1 MDRKKF
7 YLEQVLKFIK
17 NKDSQILVL
26 GAGTLD
32 KNIFNEIGYK
42 NVTFSNIE
50 SSNEKDLNFY
60 ENIHD
65 IKINS
70 NAYEYCVAHAC
81 IHHSSKPHSAI
92 LELYRVC
99 SKGSLI
105 IEANDSLISR
115 LACRFNLS
123 EEYELSAVK
132 KNKVLG
138 GVDNTNIPNYVY
150 RWTEREIIKLLKSYR
165 PDLKHRIFFN
175 YGYQIK
181 FTKSKIIKFLFD
193 IFFFIFT
200 KQKNLLAIYI
210 EKNSKNL
217 KYNDWILKWKYQ

>member
-7 YLEQVLKFIK
+7 YTKQILKYIK
-17 NKDSQILVL
+17 NKDSKILVL
-26 GAGTLD
+26 GAGVLD
-32 KNIFNEIGYK
+32 KNIFEEIGYN

-50 SSNEKDLNFY
+50 NSNEKDLNFY

-65 IKINS
+65 IKIKS

-99 SKGSLI
+99 SKGTLI
-105 IEANDSLISR
+105 IEANDSLLSR
-115 LACRFNLS
+115 LACKFKLS

-132 KNKVLG
+132 KNKTKG

-150 RWTEREIIKLLKSYR
+150 RWTEREIIKLLNSFR
-165 PDLKHRIFFN
+165 PDLKHKIFFN
-175 YGYQIK
+175 YEHHIK
-181 FTKSKIIKFLFD
+181 FTKSRIVKLFFE
-193 IFFFIFT
+193 IFFFLFK

-210 EKNSKNL
+210 DKKIENL
-217 KYNDWILKWKYQ
+217 EYNDWITK

>member
-7 YLEQVLKFIK
+7 YKKQVLKFIS

-32 KNIFNEIGYK
+32 QNIFNEIGYK

-50 SSNEKDLNFY
+50 NSNEKGLNFY
-60 ENIHD
+60 NNIHN

-70 NAYEYCVAHAC
+70 NTYDYCVAHAC
-81 IHHSSKPHSAI
+81 IHHSSKPHLAI

-99 SKGSLI
+99 SKGALI

-115 LACRFNLS
+115 LACKFNFS
-123 EEYELSAVK
+123 EEYEISAVK
-132 KNKVLG
+132 KNKIKG

-150 RWTEREIIKLLKSYR
+150 RWTEREIIKLLNSYR
-165 PDLKHRIFFN
+165 PDLKHRIFFD
-175 YGYQIK
+175 YGHHIK
-181 FTKSKIIKFLFD
+181 FTKSRIIKFLFD
-193 IFFFIFT
+193 IFFFIFK

-210 EKNSKNL
+210 KKNNENL
-217 KYNDWILKWKYQ
+217 EYNDWILK

>member
-7 YLEQVLKFIK
+7 YTEQVLKFIK

-26 GAGTLD
+26 GAGILD
-32 KNIFNEIGYK
+32 KSIFDEIGYR

-50 SSNEKDLNFY
+50 NSNEKGLNFN
-60 ENIHD
+60 ENIHN
-65 IKINS
+65 IKIDS
-70 NAYEYCVAHAC
+70 NAYEYCIAHAC
-81 IHHSSKPHSAI
+81 IHHSSKPHTAI

-115 LACRFNLS
+115 LACKFKLS

-132 KNKVLG
+132 KNETKG

-181 FTKSKIIKFLFD
+181 FTKSKILKLLFD

-210 EKNSKNL
+210 DKNNKDL
-217 KYNDWILKWKYQ
+217 EYNDWILK

>member
-7 YLEQVLKFIK
+7 YTEQVLKFIK

-26 GAGTLD
+26 GAGILD
-32 KNIFNEIGYK
+32 KSIFDEIGYR

-50 SSNEKDLNFY
+50 NSNEKGLNFY
-60 ENIHD
+60 ENIHN
-65 IKINS
+65 IKIDS

-81 IHHSSKPHSAI
+81 IHHSSKPHTAI

-105 IEANDSLISR
+105 IEANDSWISR
-115 LACRFNLS
+115 LACKFKLS

-132 KNKVLG
+132 KNKTKG

-181 FTKSKIIKFLFD
+181 FTKSKIFKLLFD

-210 EKNSKNL
+210 DKNNKDL
-217 KYNDWILKWKYQ
+217 EYNDWILK